1 MFLFAGVIVGAES
14 SYDFWKKRG
23 YNFDVKVQD
32 KERCIDLWKTILL
45 QAEVKRSFKRNNDA
59 VPTFDKGAASQPPG
73 SPRYKRGKKRKKSA
87 LPIQFRRRERKT
99 QVESIEVEAANII
112 SNAAYESFKSIVP
125 TPMNE
130 LTSSEIR

>member
-1 MFLFAGVIVGAES
+1 MQYRLLI
-14 SYDFWKKRG
+14 
-23 YNFDVKVQD
+23 KV
-32 KERCIDLWKTILL
+32 LPVSLL
-45 QAEVKRSFKRNNDA
+45 VH
-59 VPTFDKGAASQPPG
+59 
-73 SPRYKRGKKRKKSA
+73 PRYKRGKKRKKSA

-130 LTSSEIR
+130 LTSLRNSLTTFASPSGKKSM